1 MTPRLDP
8 KTLAR
13 LDDRM
18 EEWVAAGRYGGIEW
32 RIGDASG
39 GVLHAGRAGR
49 REMNGPE
56 MPDIPIWRMY
66 SMTKPIVSLAAMQM
80 VEECRLH
87 LHAPIARFL
96 PEYAEMEVLQPG
108 GGTRKADRPIT
119 VLHLLTH
126 MSGLFYGFP
135 GEPLAKEI
143 ATAGILRDSGPLRE
157 GVRKLA
163 EFPLDFEPGAG
174 WRYSFSTD
182 VLAAV
187 LEEVEGR
194 PIGEILRDRVLGPLG
209 MAETAFFVPEG
220 ERGRIMGMHMGRHE
234 TTGAALPFDVSRA
247 YPADDPHFGRG
258 GHGLFS
264 TAEDYARLCAGLLR
278 LASGDGPVPGL
289 VGRRT
294 LEVMTA
300 NHVPDA
306 LLPLHIELIDLT
318 KHPGLGGYGFGL
330 GFRRA
335 LEHRGRSILASE
347 GEFGWSGA
355 AETWFTVD
363 PASGIWGLFMAQNLD
378 WPGASEDFQTLAT
391 AAVI

>member
-13 LDDRM
+13 LDARM

-39 GVLHAGRAGR
+39 SVLHAGRAGR
-49 REMNGPE
+49 REIGGPE
-56 MPDIPIWRMY
+56 IPDIPLWRIY
-66 SMTKPIVSLAAMQM
+66 SMTKPIVSLAAMQL
-80 VEECRLH
+80 VEECRIN
-87 LHAPIARFL
+87 LHAPVSRHL
-96 PEYAEMEVLQPG
+96 PEFATMEVLQPG
-108 GGTRKADRPIT
+108 GGKRMAERSIT
-119 VLHLLTH
+119 IQHLLAH
-126 MSGLFYGFP
+126 MSGLFYGFA

-163 EFPLDFEPGAG
+163 AFPLDFEPGTG

-187 LEEVEGR
+187 LEEAEGR
-194 PIGEILRDRVLGPLG
+194 SIGEILRDRVLGPLG

-220 ERGRIMGMHMGRHE
+220 ERGRIMGMHMGRDE
-234 TTGAALPFDVSRA
+234 KTGAALTFDVSRG
-247 YPADDPHFGRG
+247 YPADKPDFGRG

-264 TAEDYARLCAGLLR
+264 TTEDYSRLCAALTR
-278 LASGDGPVPGL
+278 LATGGGPVAGL

-294 LEVMTA
+294 LEAMTA

-306 LLPLHIELIDLT
+306 LLPLHIELMDLT
-318 KHPGLGGYGFGL
+318 KRPGLGGYGFGL

-335 LEHRGRSILASE
+335 LGHRGRSILGCE

-355 AETWFTVD
+355 AETWFTID
-363 PASGIWGLFMAQNLD
+363 PSAGLWALFMAQNLD
-378 WPGASEDFQTLAT
+378 WPGASEDFQTLVT
-391 AAVI
+391 AAVV

>member
-13 LDDRM
+13 LDERM

-32 RIGDASG
+32 RIGDAEG

-49 REMNGPE
+49 REIGGPE
-56 MPDIPIWRMY
+56 MPDIPLWRIY

-87 LHAPIARFL
+87 LHAPVSRFL
-96 PEYAEMEVLQPG
+96 PEFAEMEVLQSG
-108 GGTRKADRPIT
+108 GGKRKAERAIT
-119 VLHLLTH
+119 MLHLLTH

-143 ATAGILRDSGPLRE
+143 AAAGILRDSGPLRE
-157 GVRKLA
+157 GVRRLA
-163 EFPLDFEPGAG
+163 AFPLDFEPGTG

-182 VLAAV
+182 VLAAA
-187 LEEVEGR
+187 LEEIEGR

-220 ERGRIMGMHMGRHE
+220 DRARIMGMHMGRHE
-234 TTGAALPFDVSRA
+234 TTGAALPFDVSRG
-247 YPADDPHFGRG
+247 YPADRPDFGRG

-264 TAEDYARLCAGLLR
+264 TTEDYARLCAGLLR
-278 LASGDGPVPGL
+278 LASGDGPVAGL

-294 LEVMTA
+294 LEAMAA

-306 LLPLHIELIDLT
+306 LLPLHIELIDLA

-335 LEHRGRSILASE
+335 LGHRGRSILGVE
-347 GEFGWSGA
+347 GECGWSGA

-363 PASGIWGLFMAQNLD
+363 PASGIWALFMAQNLD

-391 AAVI
+391 AAVV